1 MAGTAKNSKSAKS
14 KGLGFL
20 WEVSKTLATVN
31 DAQNLVL
38 CLKEIFQKYF
48 SVNNFQIFIKDEST
62 STLRDFVKSWIIIEK
77 NQQQEIVQNIFDK
90 LKSSADKGFIINSKL
105 LKFTA
110 KESLKEQFFSSLNKT
125 KNLLYFPVLNEKT
138 LTGVIEISF
147 DSVNKDVQN
156 SEFLMALRIAMTQI
170 NMTVVNKIL
179 NRHLFSTIKLSSLKV
194 ILLSMV
200 WLLNVRDNK
209 KDAFLKLSL

>member
-110 KESLKEQFFSSLNKT
+110 KESLKEQFFSS
-125 KNLLYFPVLNEKT
+125 
-138 LTGVIEISF
+138 
-147 DSVNKDVQN
+147 
-156 SEFLMALRIAMTQI
+156 
-170 NMTVVNKIL
+170 
-179 NRHLFSTIKLSSLKV
+179 
-194 ILLSMV
+194 
-200 WLLNVRDNK
+200 
-209 KDAFLKLSL
+209 